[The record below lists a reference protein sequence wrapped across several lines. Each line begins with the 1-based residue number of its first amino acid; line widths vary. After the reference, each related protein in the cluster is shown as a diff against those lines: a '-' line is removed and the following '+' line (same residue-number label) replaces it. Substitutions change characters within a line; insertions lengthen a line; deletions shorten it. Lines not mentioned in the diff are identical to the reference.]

1 VAARPWRSLRC
12 LILARTHSL
21 AARTFAPHHFSLH
34 HWWLGCAF
42 ALRRPLKK
50 DPSPWTRPVRQ
61 TGTQATERLD
71 APVVPLR
78 YFPCCVHVKLD
89 RFDSDT
95 ECLRFLDDEPC
106 ARHGTDGIQDS
117 CNEGR
122 NFASRVAIEPF
133 TNRCPWSIEI
143 KVLDVSV
150 KVQRVQL
157 PFVCASA
164 STLHF
169 FKELRV
175 FRA

>member
-1 VAARPWRSLRC
+1 MAVATVSDTCAYTFFGRKNICTTPFQFASLVVGMR
-12 LILARTHSL
+12 
-21 AARTFAPHHFSLH
+21 
-34 HWWLGCAF
+34 
-42 ALRRPLKK
+42 
-50 DPSPWTRPVRQ
+50 VRLTQTVEKGSITVDQ

-106 ARHGTDGIQDS
+106 ARHGTDGIPDS